1 MQPVQRVTIWRRLVQ
16 IAALAVTGEWLVT
29 GLTRCPFAV
38 PFVSCTA
45 CPLTE
50 CPGRYLPV
58 PAIGVALLSA
68 LLAGRVFCGWACPM
82 GFVEDLLGR
91 IPKLKALT
99 CPPFARVE
107 RWLKPAGYA
116 VVLLVVYLVVTVH
129 LSAERPYPYVVRSSS
144 VLNLDAAE
152 SAVALGAAQYRVRL
166 WILVPVLVLSVLVT
180 RFWCRYLCPLG
191 AVLGVFNR
199 FSWFAIRW
207 ERQDMPHCG
216 KYPRECIQ
224 HTTPGTSDCVLCGE
238 CMQGCPRRLLSW
250 RPRTRRPSLR
260 EVN

>member
-191 AVLGVFNR
+191 AVLGCSTGSAGSPFAGNAR
-199 FSWFAIRW
+199 TCHTAASTRASAFSI
-207 ERQDMPHCG
+207 
-216 KYPRECIQ
+216 
-224 HTTPGTSDCVLCGE
+224 
-238 CMQGCPRRLLSW
+238 
-250 RPRTRRPSLR
+250 RPRAPVTVFCVVSACRGAPGAC
-260 EVN
+260 